1 VRFIIMHRTNVR
13 WEAGAKP
20 DEALVARV
28 GIMLGGLAKAGTLI
42 AAEGLRPSAEGVR
55 LRFSG
60 GARTIVPGP
69 FERGNE
75 LPAGFSIL
83 RASSLE
89 DVVEWATRQ
98 APILGDVEIDI
109 RPVTEPWDI
118 GLAPRPA
125 EITTRRY
132 LILRK
137 ATAATEAGE
146 SPSAAARA
154 QLARLIDESSRN
166 GAHLATE
173 TMRPSKRGRRCTN
186 TKDGISFFD
195 GPFAET
201 KELIAGYVIVEA
213 ESMDAALRLAAQYIE
228 AVGAEE
234 VDVRELE

>member
-28 GIMLGGLAKAGTLI
+28 GIMLGGLATAGTLI

-83 RASSLE
+83 RASSLQ

>member
-1 VRFIIMHRTNVR
+1 MRFIIMHRTNVR

-28 GIMLGGLAKAGTLI
+28 GIMLGGLATAGTLI

>member
-13 WEAGAKP
+13 WEAGAEP

-28 GIMLGGLAKAGTLI
+28 GIMLGGLATAGTLI

>member
-28 GIMLGGLAKAGTLI
+28 GIMLGGLATAGTLI